1 MSCPI
6 PSRRSF
12 SRSLRMRSIGR
23 AGMCAALALAAS
35 SIALPASAT
44 GGTWT
49 EAPVNPATGGGAFGL
64 WLLTDGTVLSHGNA
78 LNQWEILTPDKTGS
92 YIKGTWKAAAA
103 SVHARSGATQHVLKD
118 GRFFQAGGEFIDGP
132 ACTTA
137 LCNTAEVYDPV
148 ANTWTALP
156 NGLMDIGDT
165 GSATLPDGRLLYST
179 RFGTGTEIYDPVANA
194 WSMGPAMPRA
204 MGSGDENA
212 WASLQNGAV
221 LAVVQFSAAL
231 YDPASNAWMATGPLP
246 ANFDTGDTAGI
257 AQLFDGRV
265 LAYGANAPTV
275 GVPVVYIYTP
285 GPTSTSP
292 GTWAVGPN
300 MIMGDGAEDEYT
312 DVLTDGT
319 VMLGVTAQ
327 SLGAA
332 VGLQLFDPTTTTT
345 ASVAAPPDRG
355 TPFPIDYVNLPNG
368 ETMVTSGDNDWIY
381 TPSSQPDDSWR
392 PTVTSVVFNSGTT
405 YTLTGTQ
412 ISGLING
419 ADEGDDMTMAQ
430 NYPIV
435 FLTDNSGDV
444 FFCKT
449 FNFSN
454 MIPSKGT
461 APETTQFTTPAGLAS
476 GTYNLFVSA
485 VGIQSKTAFIFTTG
499 VGGTGDGGTGTT
511 GGSSSGGSSSGA
523 AQDAGADATTG
534 DAGKAGS
541 SSGGGSSGGNG
552 SSSGSGSG
560 SSSGSSGAGS
570 SGAGSSGAGS
580 SGSASSSGAS
590 SGAGNGQDAST
601 GGASSGGS
609 GSSGGASSSGAGD
622 TGNGGQPAGCGCT
635 TVGSATGMNGVGWL
649 LGIAGV
655 VLGASRGRR
664 RRSRHAA

>member
-1 MSCPI
+1 M
-6 PSRRSF
+6 
-12 SRSLRMRSIGR
+12 
-23 AGMCAALALAAS
+23 
-35 SIALPASAT
+35 
-44 GGTWT
+44 
-49 EAPVNPATGGGAFGL
+49 APVNPATGGGAFGL
-64 WLLTDGTVLSHGNA
+64 WLLTDGTVLSHGNG
-78 LNQWEILTPDKTGS
+78 LNHWEILTPDKTGS

-148 ANTWTALP
+148 ANTWTNLP
-156 NGLMDIGDT
+156 NGLLDIGDT
-165 GSATLPDGRLLYST
+165 GSATLADGRLLYSN
-179 RFGTGTEIYDPVANA
+179 RFTTATEIYDPVANA
-194 WSMGPAMPRA
+194 WTMGPAMPRG

-212 WASLQNGAV
+212 WASLTNGGV
-221 LAVVQFSAAL
+221 LAVDQGSAAL
-231 YDPASNAWMATGPLP
+231 YDPASNTWIATGALP

-257 AQLFDGRV
+257 SQLFDGRV
-265 LAYGANAPTV
+265 IAYGANAPRV

-292 GTWAVGPN
+292 GTWAIGPN

-332 VGLQLFDPTTTTT
+332 VGLQLFDPTTSTT

-368 ETMVTSGDNDWIY
+368 QTMVTSGDNDWIY
-381 TPSSQPDDSWR
+381 TPNSLPDDSWR
-392 PTVTSVVFNSGTT
+392 PTVTSVAFNGGTT

-419 ADEGDDMTMAQ
+419 ADEGDDMTMAE

-435 FLTDNSGDV
+435 WLTDNSGNV
-444 FFCKT
+444 FFCKS

-454 MIPSKGT
+454 MMPSKGS

-476 GTYNLFVSA
+476 GTYNLFVSS

-499 VGGTGDGGTGTT
+499 VGGTGDGGAGPT
-511 GGSSSGGSSSGA
+511 GGSSSSSGGSSSSGSSSGA
-523 AQDAGADATTG
+523 ARDAGADATNGGG
-534 DAGKAGS
+534 DAGKAD
-541 SSGGGSSGGNG
+541 GGSSGGTAS
-552 SSSGSGSG
+552 SSSGSGTA
-560 SSSGSSGAGS
+560 SSSGS
-570 SGAGSSGAGS
+570 
-580 SGSASSSGAS
+580 
-590 SGAGNGQDAST
+590 
-601 GGASSGGS
+601 GGASSGGGTASSS
-609 GSSGGASSSGAGD
+609 GGSGTASSSGSGGASSGGGTASSSGGASSGGGDAGD
-622 TGNGGQPAGCGCT
+622 TGNGQPSGCGCT
-635 TVGSATGMNGVGWL
+635 TVGDTQGRTGAGWL
-649 LGIAGV
+649 LGLVGIAV
-655 VLGASRGRR
+655 ATVRSRR
-664 RRSRHAA
+664 RRSKDAT

>member
-12 SRSLRMRSIGR
+12 SRPLKMRSLGR
-23 AGMCAALALAAS
+23 AGLFAALALATTS
-35 SIALPASAT
+35 VALPASAT

-49 EAPVNPATGGGAFGL
+49 MAPVNPATGGGAFGL
-64 WLLTDGTVLSHGNA
+64 WLLTDGTILSHGNG
-78 LNQWEILTPDKTGS
+78 LNHWEILTPDKTGS

-148 ANTWTALP
+148 ANTWTDLP
-156 NGLMDIGDT
+156 PGLMDIGDT

-194 WSMGPAMPRA
+194 WTMGPAMPRA

-212 WASLQNGAV
+212 WASLQNGGI
-221 LAVVQFSAAL
+221 LAVDQGSAAL
-231 YDPASNAWMATGPLP
+231 YDPASNTWIATGTLP

-265 LAYGANAPTV
+265 LAYGANAPRV

-292 GTWAVGPN
+292 GTWAIGPN

-332 VGLQLFDPTTTTT
+332 VGLQLFDPTVNTT

-355 TPFPIDYVNLPNG
+355 VPFPIDYVNLPNG
-368 ETMVTSGDNDWIY
+368 QTMVTSGDNDWIY
-381 TPSSQPDDSWR
+381 TPSSQPNDSWR
-392 PTVTSVVFNSGTT
+392 PTVTSVAFNSGTT

-435 FLTDNSGDV
+435 WLTDNSGNV

-454 MIPSKGT
+454 MMPSNGS

-476 GTYNLFVSA
+476 GTYNLFVSS

-499 VGGTGDGGTGTT
+499 VGGTGDGGVTTGGSSSSSGGSSSSGSSSGAARDAGADATT
-511 GGSSSGGSSSGA
+511 GSKPDAGGSSSGGSSSG
-523 AQDAGADATTG
+523 
-534 DAGKAGS
+534 
-541 SSGGGSSGGNG
+541 
-552 SSSGSGSG
+552 
-560 SSSGSSGAGS
+560 SGSSGAGS
-570 SGAGSSGAGS
+570 SGTASSSGSGSSGAGS
-580 SGSASSSGAS
+580 SGTASSS
-590 SGAGNGQDAST
+590 
-601 GGASSGGS
+601 
-609 GSSGGASSSGAGD
+609 GASSSGAGD
-622 TGNGGQPAGCGCT
+622 NGNGQPAGCGCA
-635 TVGSATGMNGVGWL
+635 TVGNTTGMNGVGWF
-649 LGIAGV
+649 LGIAGI
-655 VLGASRGRR
+655 VLGTARGRR